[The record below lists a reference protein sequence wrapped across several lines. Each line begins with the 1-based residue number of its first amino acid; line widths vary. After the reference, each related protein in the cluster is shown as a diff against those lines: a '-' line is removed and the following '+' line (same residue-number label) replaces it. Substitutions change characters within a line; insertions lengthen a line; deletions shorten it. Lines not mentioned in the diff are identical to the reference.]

1 MKKSP
6 IIILATIWMCGN
18 GHAEFA
24 MIPPAPSP
32 KQTAAPPVASPPP
45 SSARTA
51 AEPLKPSRGPSFR
64 PPKKAPPNAL
74 GRYRRPCDR
83 ARVRVANPARI
94 RGTANR
100 PCQNQGHLRFGGGP
114 QCAGRLAGRQALDTG
129 SQGRRAAARS
139 RRPRP
144 CELRIDRIRF
154 KIPIILLRFRADA
167 LDPAP

>member
-6 IIILATIWMCGN
+6 IIVLATIWMCGN

-51 AEPLKPSRGPSFR
+51 AEPLKSEAASFR
-64 PPKKAPPNAL
+64 PPKKAPPDAL
-74 GRYRRPCDR
+74 GRYRRPRDR

-114 QCAGRLAGRQALDTG
+114 QCAGRLAGRQALETG

-154 KIPIILLRFRADA
+154 KIPIIFLRFRADA

>member
-6 IIILATIWMCGN
+6 IIVLATIWMCGN
-18 GHAEFA
+18 GRAEFA
-24 MIPPAPSP
+24 MIPPVPSP
-32 KQTAAPPVASPPP
+32 KQTATPPVASPPP

-51 AEPLKPSRGPSFR
+51 AEPLKSEAPLSAH
-64 PPKKAPPNAL
+64 PKKH
-74 GRYRRPCDR
+74 RRTPSDAIAGHAT
-83 ARVRVANPARI
+83 ARGFGFANPARI

-114 QCAGRLAGRQALDTG
+114 QCAGRLAGRQALETG

-154 KIPIILLRFRADA
+154 KIPIIFLRFRADA